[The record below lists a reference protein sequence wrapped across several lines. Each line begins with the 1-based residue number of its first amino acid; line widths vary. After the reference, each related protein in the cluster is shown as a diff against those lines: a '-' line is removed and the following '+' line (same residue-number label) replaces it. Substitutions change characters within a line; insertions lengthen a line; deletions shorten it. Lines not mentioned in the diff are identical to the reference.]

1 MRTGINPRRSVVFS
15 AVSDGP
21 TRIDRVG
28 AAIISTNESGTREVI
43 GLLHRQGN
51 TLAGV
56 QTAVDG
62 LTVGHAATT
71 VALSGLTTLSAI
83 GLGVTVLSQVALM
96 AQYRALTRRM
106 ESIKAEV
113 KVVQD
118 MLKAGERAKLDA
130 GLNLVEKGE
139 KAPTDQKKTPTFL
152 MPSIRLRRV
161 PPITRGSW
169 TIKSKIRR
177 TQTMRRLGCSPD
189 T

>member
-1 MRTGINPRRSVVFS
+1 MPVPVLSALQYIPIAFETTTELGRWFFRNREELGESFSRIRETVFS

-96 AQYRALTRRM
+96 AQYRAH
-106 ESIKAEV
+106 I
-113 KVVQD
+113 
-118 MLKAGERAKLDA
+118 LKAAER
-130 GLNLVEKGE
+130 
-139 KAPTDQKKTPTFL
+139 P
-152 MPSIRLRRV
+152 
-161 PPITRGSW
+161 
-169 TIKSKIRR
+169 
-177 TQTMRRLGCSPD
+177 
-189 T
+189 